1 MCATFQKGKAIIIYF
16 KVWIEN
22 FLVFYCLRNRDSF
35 QNIIYDLIDVER
47 VVHNSLQQSFKTSNN
62 GFELFSTYVKYL
74 TFENVDFCQINEI
87 SEQVSLLKLMQEKIF
102 VNVLV

>member
-1 MCATFQKGKAIIIYF
+1 M
-16 KVWIEN
+16 
-22 FLVFYCLRNRDSF
+22 
-35 QNIIYDLIDVER
+35 YDLIDVER

-87 SEQVSLLKLMQEKIF
+87 SE
-102 VNVLV
+102 